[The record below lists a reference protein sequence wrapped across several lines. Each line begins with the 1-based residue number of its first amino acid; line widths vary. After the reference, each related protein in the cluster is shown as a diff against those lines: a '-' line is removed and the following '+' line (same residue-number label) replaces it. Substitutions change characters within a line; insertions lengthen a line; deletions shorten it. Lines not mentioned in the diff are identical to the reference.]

1 MFLETSVMFLD
12 KALKACC
19 VNIGWKQR
27 MCNEPFGR
35 AKKKKMVV
43 AIARRFAVDWWRMN
57 IGQVTAEE
65 LGLKTSYPSSLL
77 RRLPAESFET
87 L

>member
-1 MFLETSVMFLD
+1 VEAVWRLFQFQPDYVVI
-12 KALKACC
+12 AH
-19 VNIGWKQR
+19 WKQR

-77 RRLPAESFET
+77 RRLPAEAFET